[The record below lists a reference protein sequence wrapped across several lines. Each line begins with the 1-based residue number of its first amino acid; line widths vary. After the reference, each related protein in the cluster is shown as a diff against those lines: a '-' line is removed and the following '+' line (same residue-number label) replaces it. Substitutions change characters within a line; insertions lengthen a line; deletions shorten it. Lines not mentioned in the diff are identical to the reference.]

1 MKKII
6 ALALCAAIASPA
18 AVYAADTKTADA
30 KKTVFTVSEA
40 TDYML
45 SNSLELKAAEENVS
59 YMELKQKADAG
70 MRKRL
75 NNKEVAASVND
86 LNTML
91 VTGGYVEYSDGVQYD
106 IAKRNLPE

>member
-6 ALALCAAIASPA
+6 ALALCAAIASPT

-45 SNSLELKAAEENVS
+45 SNSLELKAAEEKVS
-59 YMELKQKADAG
+59 YMEL
-70 MRKRL
+70 
-75 NNKEVAASVND
+75 
-86 LNTML
+86 
-91 VTGGYVEYSDGVQYD
+91 
-106 IAKRNLPE
+106 